1 MTSPEEHLEPDPWA
15 KPFGEPILPEGEE
28 NPAGDLDW
36 QAFVSGEEAEVVEI
50 PPPGEGGGSEAAP
63 APDDTDEAVP
73 DDEAAPAD
81 EAEADEAGADEAGE
95 DEKDGKKRHSLLRE
109 LPILIL
115 IALVV
120 AVLIKTFFV
129 QAFYI
134 PSGSMIPTLEVN
146 DRVLVNKLSPRFGV
160 PNRGDVIVFDSPSG
174 NADRGSFPGNI
185 FRSVGESIGVV
196 SRDADLIKRVIGL
209 PGEVVEIRD
218 NMVFVDGGALDEPY
232 LAEGTRM
239 ADMPAVTV
247 PPGELFVMGDN
258 RSFSSDSRA
267 FGTISEEEVVG
278 RAFSKVWPPS
288 RWGGL

>member
-1 MTSPEEHLEPDPWA
+1 MTSPEEHVEPDPWA
-15 KPFGEPILPEGEE
+15 KPFPEPTLPEGDEGL
-28 NPAGDLDW
+28 AGDLDW
-36 QAFVSGEEAEVVEI
+36 QAFASAEEAEVVEI
-50 PPPGEGGGSEAAP
+50 PPPGESAAPPVHDAAP
-63 APDDTDEAVP
+63 AADDTE
-73 DDEAAPAD
+73 ES
-81 EAEADEAGADEAGE
+81 AGADESHEQEE
-95 DEKDGKKRHSLLRE
+95 DGDPEGKKKHSLLRE

-134 PSGSMIPTLEVN
+134 PSGSMIPALEIN
-146 DRVLVNKLSPRFGV
+146 DRVLVNKLSPRFGA

-174 NADRGSFPGNI
+174 SSDRGSFPGNI

-218 NMVFVDGGALDEPY
+218 NVVFVDGVELDEPY
-232 LAEGTRM
+232 LAEGARM
-239 ADMPAVTV
+239 ADMAAVTV
-247 PPGELFVMGDN
+247 PAAELFVMGDN

-267 FGTISEEEVVG
+267 FGTIPEEEVVG
-278 RAFSKVWPPS
+278 RAFAKVWPPA